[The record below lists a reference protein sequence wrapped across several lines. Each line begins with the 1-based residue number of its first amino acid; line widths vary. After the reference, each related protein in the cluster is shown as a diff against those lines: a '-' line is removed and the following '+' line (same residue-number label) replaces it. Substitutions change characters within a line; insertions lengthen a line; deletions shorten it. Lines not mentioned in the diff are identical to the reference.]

1 MDNLAG
7 LLANFAVKGNLIVA
21 VPYGTG
27 LINST
32 FICTF
37 DSGLVYVAQK
47 MTSEATEGPEQLM
60 ENYVRIADHLASKYS
75 DRRNSIHL
83 VPTVDGKSYYVS
95 ESGDFWRVMEFITDS
110 YRLNVAASLDDL
122 YQSGKAFGE
131 FHRRVSDFPVDE
143 LHQIIPNFHNT
154 PERFQRLKAAI
165 FAAGE
170 ETARSC
176 REELDFLLEREEGC
190 GAIVD
195 AIEKGEIPKRVTHN
209 DARLNNVLMDYDSKK
224 SLCVIDLDTVM
235 PGSLLY
241 DFGEA
246 VRRDCVT
253 FQKGETDLS
262 KVDIDLDKLRSF
274 THGFLV
280 SIRSNITDREKEL
293 LPISIKIMSLEL
305 AAVHMTAYLNWE
317 DEDRSNIRLLKA
329 RTQIKLMTEVEKKWD
344 DILSIFEELSKK
356 Q

>member
-1 MDNLAG
+1 MDNIAG
-7 LLANFAVKGNLIVA
+7 LLANFAVKGNLIVS

-47 MTSEATEGPEQLM
+47 MSSEATEGPVELM
-60 ENYVRIADHLASKYS
+60 ENYVSIADHLASKYS

-95 ESGDFWRVMEFITDS
+95 ETGDFWRVMEFITDS
-110 YRLNVAASLDDL
+110 YRLNVAESLDDL

-131 FHRRVSDFPVDE
+131 FHRRVSDFPVGK

-154 PERFQRLKAAI
+154 PERFGRLKAAV
-165 FAAGE
+165 FTAGE
-170 ETARSC
+170 ERSMTC
-176 REELDFLLEREEGC
+176 RDELNFLLAREDGC
-190 GAIVD
+190 GVIVD
-195 AIEKGEIPKRVTHN
+195 AVESGDIPRRVTHN

-253 FQKGETDLS
+253 FQKGETDLN

-280 SIRSNITDREKEL
+280 SIRSNITEKEKEL
-293 LPISIKIMSLEL
+293 LPVSIKLMSLEL
-305 AAVHMTAYLNWE
+305 AVVHLTAYLNSE
-317 DEDRSNIRLLKA
+317 DEDVSNIRLLKA
-329 RTQIKLMTEVEKKWD
+329 RTQIKLLTEIEKKWD
-344 DILSIFEELSKK
+344 DILSIFAELQK
-356 Q
+356 